1 MLDYAYVTYDE
12 FRRHPHYLD
21 LDNLLTGQKDALQI
35 STVKDALLFA
45 STWADSELDMPL
57 AAHVHTEYARC
68 VVDRWGRIKH
78 HPEHAPVLKVVGL
91 ATGTDPGSM
100 STITNPQV
108 WVEQQGRMLIGY
120 GPGGA
125 TLDSLQFGT
134 TRGPGEVFAR
144 WTTVAGYPATQL
156 AVAANA
162 ADTTITVR
170 DPTGIDVGTVLRLW
184 TPGSEEAVTVT
195 SAVGPLLTLAGPLA
209 SAHPIGMT
217 CSALPP
223 DARMAIIKVA
233 VSKLLRKGPLA
244 EAAGRT
250 PKGPSPHA
258 SSKDPKRTTAASS
271 YYQDAC
277 ALLTNYKRIR

>member
-1 MLDYAYVTYDE
+1 MLDDAYVTYEE

-21 LDNLLTGQKDALQI
+21 LDNLLTGQADALQI

-45 STWADSELDMPL
+45 STWADTELDMPL
-57 AAHVHTEYARC
+57 GAHVHTEYARC

-78 HPEHAPVLKVVGL
+78 HPEHAPVLKVVSL
-91 ATGTDPGSM
+91 ATGSDPGSM
-100 STITNPQV
+100 SEVTNPQV
-108 WVEQQGRMLIGY
+108 WTEQQGRMLIGY

-134 TRGPGEVFAR
+134 TVGPREVFAR

-162 ADTTITVR
+162 TATQITVR
-170 DPTGIDVGTVLRLW
+170 NPTGIDVGTTLRLW
-184 TPGSEEAVTVT
+184 TPGGEEAVTVA
-195 SAVGPLLTLAGPLA
+195 SLVGPVLTLSAPLA
-209 SAHPIGMT
+209 GAHALGMT

-223 DARMAIIKVA
+223 DARMAIIKMA

-250 PKGPSPHA
+250 PQGPSPHA
-258 SSKDPKRTTAASS
+258 SSKDPKRTTAAGD
-271 YYQDAC
+271 YYQHAC
-277 ALLTNYKRIR
+277 ALLLSYKRIR